1 MSVKIIHH
9 TIGEHELPVMLINLK
24 KRSIISLPTQIGC
37 AIGCTFC
44 VSSQNEFQRN
54 LRSEELIELVNFGLK
69 NIQHKDALVSF
80 TGEGEPFLN
89 LKNINT
95 AMSELHTN
103 PKISCFRLCTSGIRP
118 NLFESVLT
126 FSKPVNLQVSLHSM
140 DDEVRRTMI
149 PKTKPTKD
157 ILSALKQA
165 TDHFNEIAINYV
177 LMKGVNDS
185 DRDVDAL
192 TDSIDPRWIVKFNP
206 LIDDGGPHKPS
217 SRTEIFL
224 SALYNTGLNAIA
236 FNSVGSKIGN
246 GLYGQLTHAKNNR
259 IA

>member
-44 VSSQNEFQRN
+44 VSSQSKFQRN
-54 LRSEELIELVNFGLK
+54 LTSSELVELVDFGLSHIK
-69 NIQHKDALVSF
+69 HEQALVSF

-89 LKNINT
+89 LKHINE
-95 AMSELHTN
+95 AMSLLHTYDQ
-103 PKISCFRLCTSGIRP
+103 ISCFRLCTSGIRP
-118 NLFESVLT
+118 NLFGSVQS
-126 FSKPVNLQVSLHSM
+126 FSKPVNLQLSLHSLN
-140 DDEVRRTMI
+140 DEVRFKMI
-149 PKTKPTKD
+149 PKTKTVKT
-157 ILSALKQA
+157 ILDALKA
-165 TDHFNEIAINYV
+165 DTGNFNEVAINYV
-177 LMKGVNDS
+177 LMEGVNDNDDDIVS
-185 DRDVDAL
+185 L
-192 TDSIDPRWIVKFNP
+192 TENIDTRWIVKFNP
-206 LIDDGGPHKPS
+206 LIDDGGPHNPS
-217 SRTEIFL
+217 SRAGDFV
-224 SALYNTGLNAIA
+224 SALHLAGIGAIE